1 MYFIVDTFVKVV
13 CFEIGVYFS
22 MFVMPIMMHS
32 CFGAPYIN

>member
-13 CFEIGVYFS
+13 CFEIGACFGI
-22 MFVMPIMMHS
+22 FILPIMMHS